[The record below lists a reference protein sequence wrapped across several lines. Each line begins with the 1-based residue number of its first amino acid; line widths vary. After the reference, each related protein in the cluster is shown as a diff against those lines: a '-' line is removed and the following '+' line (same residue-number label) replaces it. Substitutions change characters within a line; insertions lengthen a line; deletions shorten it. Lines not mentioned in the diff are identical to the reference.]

1 MHSLE
6 DEVRELA
13 TAQGDAADAA
23 AVRVASAL
31 ESGALFSVRAE
42 LLIVM
47 YVAVAAIVGGVGL
60 LIRANLERIGP
71 TALTAALF
79 AAAAVCYGLALRPRL
94 AGRERSLWL
103 DYVLLLGALLSSSAV
118 GYAES
123 QFHWLGDR
131 WTLHLLLLAA
141 WHGLT
146 AYFFGS
152 RLVLSVALTGFA
164 AWIGLELRP
173 TDVFDGRSDWSGLG
187 WRAIGCAAL
196 FSLGA
201 LVHARGARPAT
212 FRDVYEQ
219 FAANLALAGALA
231 LGFTAAWLA
240 AGAVLL
246 VVFAAGIAWYGLRRR
261 RESLV
266 LWAVGYGTLGAIGLE
281 ARLLQSVLLTSN
293 LGLLTVVGAV
303 LLMLR
308 LRMRLKKADA

>member
-6 DEVRELA
+6 DEVRELGV
-13 TAQGDAADAA
+13 AQGQGADAA

-31 ESGALFSVRAE
+31 ESGALISLRAE
-42 LLIVM
+42 LLVVM

-60 LIRANLERIGP
+60 LIRANLDRIGP
-71 TALTAALF
+71 TALTTVLFATAAL
-79 AAAAVCYGLALRPRL
+79 CYGLALRPKL
-94 AGRERSLWL
+94 AGSERSIWL
-103 DYVLLLGALLSSSAV
+103 DYVLLLGALLTSTAV

-131 WTLHLLLLAA
+131 WTLYLLVLAA
-141 WHGLT
+141 WHGAT
-146 AYFFGS
+146 AYFFDS

-164 AWIGLELRP
+164 AWLGLELRP
-173 TDVFDGRSDWSGLG
+173 TDVLDGPSGWSALG

-201 LVHARGARPAT
+201 FAHARGARPAG
-212 FRDVYEQ
+212 FRDVHEQ

-231 LGFTAAWLA
+231 LGFTEGWFAV
-240 AGAVLL
+240 GAVLL
-246 VVFAAGIAWYGLRRR
+246 VVFAAGIAWYGLQRR

-266 LWAVGYGTLGAIGLE
+266 LWAVGYGTIGAIGLE
-281 ARLLQSVLLTSN
+281 ARLLDSVLLTSN

-308 LRMRLKKADA
+308 LRLRLKKADA